1 LDACADA
8 LARAAGFR
16 RLIIRT
22 AAFSLL
28 ACVKGEGPVARLYIE
43 GDGHAR
49 RDRSTPSDD
58 PTPWQPAAL
67 ELAAVDPAATVAWL
81 VRPHQYLLK
90 DNDTNCVPIWWIG
103 WRYHESV
110 IVSGSEAP
118 QRLRLVMR
126 AKRLELVGFSGGG
139 VVAALVAPR
148 QKDIANLRTVAANQ
162 DIALWTALST
172 SAGWMD
178 R

>member
-1 LDACADA
+1 M
-8 LARAAGFR
+8 
-16 RLIIRT
+16 
-22 AAFSLL
+22 
-28 ACVKGEGPVARLYIE
+28 
-43 GDGHAR
+43 
-49 RDRSTPSDD
+49 
-58 PTPWQPAAL
+58 
-67 ELAAVDPAATVAWL
+67 DPAATVAWL